1 MEENK
6 IIEQKD
12 YSNAYSE
19 KSFFDKIKNVAK
31 KAGINVVYA
40 GLLLFYTLQ
49 KPLLPKWAKRT
60 IIGALGYFIVP
71 FDVIPDFIPVAG
83 FADDFGAI
91 VLALGAIAMFIDDE
105 VKSKAKAKLKDW
117 FGEYDEKLTEE
128 IDLKI
133 KK

>member
-1 MEENK
+1 MEENN
-6 IIEQKD
+6 IIEEKD
-12 YSNAYSE
+12 YSKSYSE

-31 KAGINVVYA
+31 KAGISVVYA

-71 FDVIPDFIPVAG
+71 FDVIPDFIPVG
-83 FADDFGAI
+83 GYADDLGAI

-105 VKSKAKAKLKDW
+105 VKNKARAKLKDW
-117 FGEYDEKLTEE
+117 FGEYDEKLIEE
-128 IDLKI
+128 VDLKI